1 MHAYLREQCTVVAVG
16 SDEVRHSR
24 KQTRSRREPHVP
36 SSSSGDAEIDDD
48 GGGCWVIRVLIMR
61 TSRVGAVASMPRGA

>member
-16 SDEVRHSR
+16 SGEVRHSR

-36 SSSSGDAEIDDD
+36 SSCGDAEIDDD
-48 GGGCWVIRVLIMR
+48 GGGCWVIRVLILR